1 MIVKIMETYKV
12 TDQLILT
19 YVNEENITVSID
31 TQEKYIKFLGGQTL
45 KIIVK
50 IKESGIIIEFND

>member
-1 MIVKIMETYKV
+1 METYKV